1 MSASLFTFF
10 RRLGSTIVLWTLI
23 LASVLSGKEAV
34 YFCLLM
40 GMCLLGLWEYFKML
54 DTQKIP
60 NFKLTA
66 MLTAAV
72 FLGTSFFYYRR
83 FGPANSY
90 DFELVMLVLFVMV
103 LFVRQMFAKIRD
115 QEPLQTMAYT
125 LFGLIYIPWLF
136 DFMTKIVY
144 LPPAQADG
152 APAGQYYVLYLIMVT
167 KFSDMGAYTFGS
179 IFGKHPFAPHIS
191 PKKTWEGF
199 FGALIT
205 SLLGSY
211 WIYALI
217 PGRLPAFGF
226 CDLTILG
233 LVLGFAAVIGDL
245 AESVVKR
252 STHIKDSSSLLPGI
266 GGTLDLIDSIL
277 FTGPLLFFYMR
288 LVLQMG

>member
-10 RRLGSTIVLWTLI
+10 RRLGSTIALWTLI
-23 LASVLSGKEAV
+23 LASVLSGKEAA
-34 YFCLLM
+34 YFCLLI
-40 GMCLLGLWEYFKML
+40 GMSLLGLWEYFKML

-66 MLTAAV
+66 MLTGGI
-72 FLGTSFFYYRR
+72 FLAGSFFYYRH
-83 FGPANSY
+83 FTPGKSY
-90 DFELVMLVLFVMV
+90 DFELAMPVIFLMV
-103 LFVRQMFAKIRD
+103 LFIRQMFAKIRD

-125 LFGLIYIPWLF
+125 LFGLMYIPWLF
-136 DFMTKIVY
+136 NFMTKIVY
-144 LPPAQADG
+144 LPPSLPDG
-152 APAGQYYVLYLIMVT
+152 APTGQYYVLYLIMVT

-205 SLLGSY
+205 ALLGSY
-211 WIYALI
+211 WMYAMI
-217 PGRLPAFGF
+217 PGRLPAFSF

-245 AESVVKR
+245 AESIVKR
-252 STHIKDSSSLLPGI
+252 STHIKDSSALLPGI

-288 LVLQMG
+288 VVLKMG